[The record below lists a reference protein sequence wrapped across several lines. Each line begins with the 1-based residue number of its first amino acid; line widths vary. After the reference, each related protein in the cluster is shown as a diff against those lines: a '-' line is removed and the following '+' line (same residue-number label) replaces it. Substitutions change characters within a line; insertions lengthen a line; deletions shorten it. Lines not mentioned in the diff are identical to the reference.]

1 LCIGPIYRLP
11 SFPRHHHRTADKI
24 GAPGATRGKAD
35 NLAIMAMKVVEV
47 RECDRCGKEPAH
59 TWVITG
65 PEGATREIEL
75 CDRHASA
82 VANAFALGRAVTTHA
97 TRGRPRRGA
106 AARTQATPVTSANGS
121 AKPEPEPIWR

>member
-1 LCIGPIYRLP
+1 MCISPIYP
-11 SFPRHHHRTADKI
+11 CVPDAKI
-24 GAPGATRGKAD
+24 GAPDATRRKAD

-82 VANAFALGRAVTTHA
+82 VANAFALGRAVAARTG
-97 TRGRPRRGA
+97 RGRPRRGA
-106 AARTQATPVTSANGS
+106 ATRTSVAPATSTNGS
-121 AKPEPEPIWR
+121 VKAAPPEPEPIWR

>member
-1 LCIGPIYRLP
+1 
-11 SFPRHHHRTADKI
+11 
-24 GAPGATRGKAD
+24 
-35 NLAIMAMKVVEV
+35 MAMKVVEV

-82 VANAFALGRAVTTHA
+82 VANAFALGRAVAERA
-97 TRGRPRRGA
+97 TRGRVARRGTTTRTGTPA
-106 AARTQATPVTSANGS
+106 PARTAGSNGN
-121 AKPEPEPIWR
+121 AKVAPPEPEPIWR

>member
-1 LCIGPIYRLP
+1 M
-11 SFPRHHHRTADKI
+11 PRGAGKVKI
-24 GAPGATRGKAD
+24 GAPDSAVGKAD

-82 VANAFALGRAVTTHA
+82 VANAFALGRAVA
-97 TRGRPRRGA
+97 GKSARGRPRRGA
-106 AARTQATPVTSANGS
+106 AVRTPATSNNGT
-121 AKPEPEPIWR
+121 AKMAPPEPEPIWR